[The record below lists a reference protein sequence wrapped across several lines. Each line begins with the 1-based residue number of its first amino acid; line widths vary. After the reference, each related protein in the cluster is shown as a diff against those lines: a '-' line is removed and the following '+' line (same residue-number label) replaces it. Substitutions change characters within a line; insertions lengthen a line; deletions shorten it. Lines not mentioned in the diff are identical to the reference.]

1 MLWPWLTLRLKF
13 GTVTTWGIIVPALLS
28 FSCRDCCRQTGV
40 VTWNK
45 PVLGDVTG
53 KLELLKALKKEGRH
67 HSSHHHKVRGFTVAG
82 RALHGIAVMGV
93 PGKEIMKGE
102 KHMSLHF
109 NSVWQLGTPREW
121 CFKSIQFQGK
131 GYSDRDVFL
140 DFIVF
145 LGEGK
150 QTQSAP
156 TPSARNCHFGSGG
169 NMVFPEMKGA
179 KKKKI
184 QIKETLE
191 KNTPYS
197 TLTFEKKK
205 SLQLTWLQLWLRLT
219 HSKTNHPLTMSFF
232 KLSSPTPRCSHAFQP
247 LEFSPTRDTCTRNPK
262 GPRHPADQGTNGQGG
277 MEIFP
282 WIFLENWYP
291 GSRGIPTPWGV
302 FRWKIEESRE
312 WHFSPTWG
320 CFSVVEFPIIFRKK
334 SFPQHSDDLAKLE
347 SYFTHLPRFPWK
359 FWAPIPET
367 KTLPFGGSRSYF
379 FHHLHFGGKTQ
390 TPPENA
396 HLEPPRGLLTTW
408 CSLFKKVMF
417 SVFFAACLGGN
428 TLANPPVSICELIS
442 SGFIL
447 LHQTSGFRKC
457 HWHFCGSWNPT
468 LTPWKINMEPENTP
482 LEEENHLP
490 NHHSQVLSMLIFR
503 GVTKRSWKCWIDIM
517 FTSFGPEQNG
527 P

>member
-1 MLWPWLTLRLKF
+1 MLWPWPTLRLKF

-45 PVLGDVTG
+45 PVLGAVTG

-179 KKKKI
+179 KKKK
-184 QIKETLE
+184 
-191 KNTPYS
+191 KNTLS
-197 TLTFEKKK
+197 KK
-205 SLQLTWLQLWLRLT
+205 
-219 HSKTNHPLTMSFF
+219 H
-232 KLSSPTPRCSHAFQP
+232 
-247 LEFSPTRDTCTRNPK
+247 
-262 GPRHPADQGTNGQGG
+262 
-277 MEIFP
+277 
-282 WIFLENWYP
+282 
-291 GSRGIPTPWGV
+291 
-302 FRWKIEESRE
+302 
-312 WHFSPTWG
+312 
-320 CFSVVEFPIIFRKK
+320 
-334 SFPQHSDDLAKLE
+334 
-347 SYFTHLPRFPWK
+347 
-359 FWAPIPET
+359 
-367 KTLPFGGSRSYF
+367 
-379 FHHLHFGGKTQ
+379 
-390 TPPENA
+390 
-396 HLEPPRGLLTTW
+396 
-408 CSLFKKVMF
+408 
-417 SVFFAACLGGN
+417 
-428 TLANPPVSICELIS
+428 
-442 SGFIL
+442 
-447 LHQTSGFRKC
+447 
-457 HWHFCGSWNPT
+457 
-468 LTPWKINMEPENTP
+468 
-482 LEEENHLP
+482 
-490 NHHSQVLSMLIFR
+490 
-503 GVTKRSWKCWIDIM
+503 
-517 FTSFGPEQNG
+517 
-527 P
+527 